1 MKHMQESQP
10 GTVDFANIPHY
21 LVEQISD
28 LEQVIKRD
36 TGKSVMLIA
45 YETKHSSNTDLTG
58 RS

>member
-1 MKHMQESQP
+1 MKGTQEDEA
-10 GTVDFANIPHY
+10 GAVNFANIPHY

-28 LEQVIKRD
+28 LEQTIKHD

-45 YETKHSSNTDLTG
+45 YETKHQSNTDLHG

>member
-1 MKHMQESQP
+1 MKQMQEPQP

-28 LEQVIKRD
+28 LEQVIKQE

-45 YETKHSSNTDLTG
+45 YETKQQKNTDSYG

>member
-1 MKHMQESQP
+1 MKQMQE
-10 GTVDFANIPHY
+10 GNEGAVDFANIPHY

-28 LEQVIKRD
+28 LEQVIKQD

-45 YETKHSSNTDLTG
+45 YETKQQANTGLNG